1 MALEDELKART
12 LALVS
17 QQMANWVVEIQK
29 RIVEHQA
36 NLVGALDELQENVA
50 RYDEKIDEGSIGSA
64 IDEVIAA
71 NPVAAGMR
79 TAAR

>member
-50 RYDEKIDEGSIGSA
+50 RYDEKIDEGSISNAIEEGSA
-64 IDEVIAA
+64 AS
-71 NPVAAGMR
+71 PVAPP
-79 TAAR
+79 